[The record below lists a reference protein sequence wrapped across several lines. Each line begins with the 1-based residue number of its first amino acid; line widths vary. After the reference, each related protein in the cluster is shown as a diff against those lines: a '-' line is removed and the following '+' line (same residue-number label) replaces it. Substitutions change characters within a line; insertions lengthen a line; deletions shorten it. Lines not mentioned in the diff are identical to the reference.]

1 MQLKIIFD
9 LRSTGLG
16 NNGGSAT
23 LIKSGNTLSELGV
36 DVLFLDSGSN
46 MHTWNKLNCKHIIL
60 KDGMKIP
67 QADFIIATG
76 YKSVAHTLTSP
87 KECGKKCHWI
97 RAWETWRMSE
107 GEIVKRIL
115 HVPTLK
121 FVNSICLQNKL
132 KQYGVDSTIVRPGYD
147 TKEIYP
153 FEKPVKDQYGE
164 FILGGIFENKHN
176 DRKRT
181 AWVFEASKY
190 MKSKYPNIKLWMF
203 GNRESP
209 KQADWYYIRP
219 SKIQKNH
226 FYNKINIWLAPTQSE
241 GLHMPPAEAMLTEC
255 PVVGTNAELSGMQDY
270 LFHEKT
276 GLVSEN
282 NLNDFIKQVERL
294 YNDEPLRKYLGQKAR
309 FTILDTIG
317 CRKDAMDKFL
327 NILGNIK

>member
-1 MQLKIIFD
+1 LKIIFD

-115 HVPTLK
+115 HVPTIK

-132 KQYGVDSTIVRPGYD
+132 KQYAVDSTIVRPGYD
-147 TKEIYP
+147 TKELYP
-153 FEKPVKDQYGE
+153 FEKSIRGEYGD

-181 AWVFEASKY
+181 AWVFEAAKY

-209 KQADWYYIRP
+209 KQSDWYYIRP
-219 SKIQKNH
+219 NAQQKNN
-226 FYNKINIWLAPTQSE
+226 FYNKVDIWLAPTQSE

-255 PVVGTNAELSGMQDY
+255 SVVGSNAELSGMQDY
-270 LFHEKT
+270 LFDGKT
-276 GLVSEN
+276 GLVSKDN
-282 NLNDFIKQVERL
+282 VNDFINEVETLYLNRDIRLELGKNARKQ
-294 YNDEPLRKYLGQKAR
+294 
-309 FTILDTIG
+309 ILDLGDRYTNM
-317 CRKDAMDKFL
+317 KKFIEL
-327 NILGNIK
+327 LESLK